1 MEYRNRE
8 NTDQKIKSFI
18 QASDGYIYT
27 HAYIYMCLDIYMF
40 IKVCMHLYR
49 YRQISIQIR
58 IEYARHQYTTICQLN
73 NFAGQQHR
81 HLKMAMIWL
90 AVSHKYTR
98 VRNSCMA
105 SMGCWPII
113 SFISL
118 HFSKPYHLNIV
129 ISTCK
134 MSQQHIECPPPPPPN
149 PHEYSHWCDM
159 NTCFYHFSETVSYHI

>member
-1 MEYRNRE
+1 
-8 NTDQKIKSFI
+8 
-18 QASDGYIYT
+18 
-27 HAYIYMCLDIYMF
+27 MF

-134 MSQQHIECPPPPPPN
+134 MSQQHIECPPPTP
-149 PHEYSHWCDM
+149 M
-159 NTCFYHFSETVSYHI
+159 NIHTGAIWTHVFTILVKLSAITSKSKVSWFGLELKPTAISILDSASLF